1 MKKKGT
7 KTVVYN
13 TKRDGEKKGGETER
27 KREQKVEEIQQ

>member
-13 TKRDGEKKGGETER
+13 TKRDGEKKGGGDR
-27 KREQKVEEIQQ
+27 KKKRAKG